1 MILMVALLLFAYS
14 LLLKPRRPEV
24 ASWAIAYGLLMT
36 GAVLTV
42 LRGIIPD
49 AVSIILGNLAIL
61 SSYIALRVGVFYFRE
76 RPIRWWLIAGGL
88 VFILLWFGY
97 FTLVSPSFA
106 VRFYSYNSG
115 IMAICLWTAFNLMQ
129 SPEPGLVAVSG
140 MTATLLSLSALLS
153 LLRMMAGALLGLPP
167 DLMSGGYPDSLIQ
180 ALQCA
185 LACVLGFS
193 FLLLRTEKLN
203 VQAEL
208 KEREIGESLHEKE
221 VLLKEIHHRVKNNLQ
236 VISSLINLRLATSSN
251 SEARNLLADIDRKV
265 GAMALAHE
273 QLYESPSLST
283 IRMEAYLRL
292 LVGTYRDAYAE
303 GECAI
308 EYRVDAGDVLLPIE
322 LAMPIG
328 LIVGELVANAQ
339 RHAFGGRAGGRVDI
353 LLERSG
359 KELRLTVRDDG
370 NGFAAAPDDATPR
383 KLGHLL
389 VQSLAAQLQG
399 ELCLSSGNGL
409 TVCVDRIPDG
419 SP

>member
-1 MILMVALLLFAYS
+1 
-14 LLLKPRRPEV
+14 
-24 ASWAIAYGLLMT
+24 
-36 GAVLTV
+36 
-42 LRGIIPD
+42 
-49 AVSIILGNLAIL
+49 
-61 SSYIALRVGVFYFRE
+61 
-76 RPIRWWLIAGGL
+76 
-88 VFILLWFGY
+88 
-97 FTLVSPSFA
+97 
-106 VRFYSYNSG
+106 
-115 IMAICLWTAFNLMQ
+115 
-129 SPEPGLVAVSG
+129 
-140 MTATLLSLSALLS
+140 
-153 LLRMMAGALLGLPP
+153 
-167 DLMSGGYPDSLIQ
+167 
-180 ALQCA
+180 
-185 LACVLGFS
+185 VLGFS